1 MPCVLPD
8 GTVAPVAK
16 RILSMASKE
25 RSAEEIADETGV
37 PLFRVRSSIR
47 ELLEAGLLEDR
58 GERYRITE
66 KGKEKI

>member
-16 RILSMASKE
+16 RILSVTSKE
-25 RSAEEIADETGV
+25 RSAEEIADETGA

-47 ELLEAGLLEDR
+47 ELIEAGLLEDR

-66 KGKEKI
+66 KGKGKI